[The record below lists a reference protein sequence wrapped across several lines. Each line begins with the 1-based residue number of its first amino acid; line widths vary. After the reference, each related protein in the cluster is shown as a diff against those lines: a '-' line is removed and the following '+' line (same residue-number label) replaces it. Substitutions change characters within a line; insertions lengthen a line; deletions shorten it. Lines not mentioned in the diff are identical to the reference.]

1 MVKFENRWR
10 NLYMSAEKRI
20 LFDASGELDK
30 NPDYSWLYSSLDSSK
45 VERGKVIEQKLLE
58 TCKVK
63 VSFLY
68 VSPGGKISEHFHTA
82 DREIYIFPVLEKMEE
97 CRKGQSHCL
106 KNKSNKPLFVISLKY
121 DFESKKSVDKL
132 YCKEQYENI
141 ISTLKSG
148 EAKQLLIYE
157 DANIQVYM
165 FVFYP
170 GTELIPPKKE
180 DDGWSFF
187 LEDFRIEGWN
197 ELFHVRPSKKT
208 LYVLGLKYKSK

>member
-1 MVKFENRWR
+1 
-10 NLYMSAEKRI
+10 MSAEKRI
-20 LFDASGELDK
+20 MIDASGELDT

-68 VSPGGKISEHFHTA
+68 VSLAGKIREHFHTD

-132 YCKEQYENI
+132 YCKEQYESI
-141 ISTLKSG
+141 ISSG
-148 EAKQLLIYE
+148 EVKQLLIYE

-170 GTELIPPKKE
+170 GTELT
-180 DDGWSFF
+180 
-187 LEDFRIEGWN
+187 
-197 ELFHVRPSKKT
+197 PSKKP